1 MLRIKLIR
9 INAFPASVLEFT
21 PAHRASQLQGLVWGQ
36 DRAMADGG
44 LESPE
49 VLNFESVDRNLSFS
63 FEVEV
68 LLIKNV

>member
-1 MLRIKLIR
+1 
-9 INAFPASVLEFT
+9 
-21 PAHRASQLQGLVWGQ
+21 
-36 DRAMADGG
+36 MADGG